1 MKMKMAPALIA
12 LAIAAMGTSTAQA
25 ADDWYTG
32 IGAGWAYGHDLNDF
46 GKDADKDATAL
57 SLFGGYNFNDYYAA
71 ELGYLYTGKAGVD
84 GVDFKTQGATL
95 SGLAR
100 LPLGD
105 IFSVFAEGGAYFNH
119 VNGNG
124 NGNSDN
130 GTAPLAGVGLTAKL
144 SDLIDVQARYRYMWN
159 LGDEQKTWETD
170 MSVATL
176 ELVMHPNRT
185 SYVAP
190 VAAPAPEP
198 VPEPV
203 VVDKSFSLSSDVLFA
218 FGKST
223 LKPEGVASLNTL
235 YQQIVDVQPKDG
247 SAVVVGYTDRIGSD
261 GYNLK
266 LSEARAR
273 TVADFLVGKGLPAGK
288 VSIDGRGKAEPVTGT
303 QCDGIKAKAQL
314 IACLAPDR
322 RVEVRVTGIQ
332 EVTQ

>member
-71 ELGYLYTGKAGVD
+71 ELGYLYAGKAGVD

-100 LPLGD
+100 LPLND

-119 VNGNG
+119 VNG

-159 LGDEQKTWETD
+159 LGDEQKTWETN

-218 FGKST
+218 FGKSS

>member
-1 MKMKMAPALIA
+1 MKLKMAPTLIA
-12 LAIAAMGTSTAQA
+12 LALAAAGTTAQA

-32 IGAGWAYGHDLNDF
+32 VGAGWAYAHGLDDF
-46 GKDADKDATAL
+46 GKDTDKDATAL

-71 ELGYLYTGKAGVD
+71 ELGYLYAGKAGVD
-84 GVDFKTQGATL
+84 GADFKTQGATL
-95 SGLAR
+95 SGIAR

-124 NGNSDN
+124 NSDN
-130 GTAPLAGVGLTAKL
+130 GTAPLAGLGLTAKL
-144 SDLIDVQARYRYMWN
+144 SDLIDVQARYRYLWN
-159 LGDEQKTWETD
+159 LGDEQKTWESD

-203 VVDKSFSLSSDVLFA
+203 LVDKNFALSSDVLFA

-223 LKPEGVASLNTL
+223 LKPEGVAALNTL

-261 GYNLK
+261 AYNLK

-273 TVADFLVGKGLPAGK
+273 TV
-288 VSIDGRGKAEPVTGT
+288 
-303 QCDGIKAKAQL
+303 
-314 IACLAPDR
+314 
-322 RVEVRVTGIQ
+322 
-332 EVTQ
+332 

>member
-71 ELGYLYTGKAGVD
+71 ELGYLYAGKAGVD

-100 LPLGD
+100 LPLND

-119 VNGNG
+119 VNGN
-124 NGNSDN
+124 SD
-130 GTAPLAGVGLTAKL
+130 TAPLAGVGLTAKL

-159 LGDEQKTWETD
+159 LGDEQKTWETN

-203 VVDKSFSLSSDVLFA
+203 VVDKSFALSSDVLFA

-223 LKPEGVASLNTL
+223 LKPEGVAALNTL

-261 GYNLK
+261 AYNLK

-288 VSIDGRGKAEPVTGT
+288 VAIEGRGEASPVTGT

>member
-100 LPLGD
+100 LPLSD

-119 VNGNG
+119 VNGNS
-124 NGNSDN
+124 NSDN

>member
-1 MKMKMAPALIA
+1 MFTLSPCLIA

-25 ADDWYTG
+25 ANDWYTG

-57 SLFGGYNFNDYYAA
+57 SLFGGYNFNDNFGA
-71 ELGYLYTGKAGVD
+71 ELGYLYAGKGGVD

-124 NGNSDN
+124 SSDN
-130 GTAPLAGVGLTAKL
+130 GTAPLAGLGVTAKL
-144 SDLIDVQARYRYMWN
+144 SDLIDLQARYRYMWN
-159 LGDEQKTWETD
+159 LGDEQKTWETN

-176 ELVMHPNRT
+176 ELVMHPNRST
-185 SYVAP
+185 YVAP

-203 VVDKSFSLSSDVLFA
+203 VVDKNFALSSDVLFA

-223 LKPEGVASLNTL
+223 LKPEGVAALNTL

-261 GYNLK
+261 AYNLK

-273 TVADFLVGKGLPAGK
+273 TVADFLVDKGLPAGK
-288 VSIDGRGKAEPVTGT
+288 VAIEGRGEANPVTGT
-303 QCDGIKAKAQL
+303 QCNGIKAKAQL

-322 RVEVRVTGIQ
+322 RVEVRVTGVQ
-332 EVTQ
+332 QVTQ

>member
-124 NGNSDN
+124 NSDN

-159 LGDEQKTWETD
+159 LGDEQKTWETN